1 MCVPTLPASTLFL
14 YVISRPQTRSRR
26 PASRRLPNTKE
37 KNEQP
42 AAGLQHE
49 LDQLSI
55 NALRFLAVDAV
66 QKANS
71 GHPGAPLACAPIA
84 YLLYHKVMKHDP
96 SDPKWIDRD
105 RFVLSNG
112 HASALL
118 YGSLHLSGYDLPMSQ
133 LEQFRQWGSHT
144 PGHPEYGDT
153 PGVEVTTGPLGQG
166 FGMAVGIATAEK
178 HLAAIYNRDTYNIVD
193 HFTYVLCGDG
203 DMMEGIS
210 HETASLAGTLGL
222 GKLIVFYDDNL
233 ISLDGPTELSFTE
246 NVNMRFEAYNWHVQF
261 VPDGND
267 LVALEDAILA
277 AKAETTRPSLI
288 NVRTIIGYG
297 SPKAGTNKVHG
308 EALGVEAVKAT
319 KKNLGW
325 PEDKTFYVPDEARAN
340 WDKAKLR
347 GKDFKAA
354 WEAEFAE
361 YAKAYPEPAAEFK
374 RVISAKLADGWEKT
388 IPVFPTEKP
397 IATRNAGQTVMNA
410 IEKVVPELFG
420 GAADLTA
427 STKTIFKDSPS
438 FHVDPTGRNV
448 FFGVREFGMCAMV
461 NGMAAHG
468 GIIPFGSTF
477 FVFSDYARSAIRMA
491 ALMGVHSL
499 FVFTHDSVGLG
510 EDGPTHQPIE
520 HLMSLRAIPQL
531 TDFRPADANET
542 AACWQ
547 LALER
552 KSPSF
557 MALSRQDLP
566 VLDNEKYKIRE
577 GVKHGAYALDAT
589 GKDIILIATG
599 SEVSV
604 IIKAAAELKAAGI
617 NATVVSMPSF
627 RIFDE
632 QDQSYKDQLFPE
644 STPKVSLEA
653 GATMGWYKYVGH
665 NGTVIGID
673 RFGASAPGAIA
684 LDKLGI
690 NVAHVVDAA
699 KKLVKK

>member
-1 MCVPTLPASTLFL
+1 MSELKEFELQDL
-14 YVISRPQTRSRR
+14 KQT
-26 PASRRLPNTKE
+26 
-37 KNEQP
+37 
-42 AAGLQHE
+42 E

-66 QKANS
+66 EKAKS
-71 GHPGAPLACAPIA
+71 GHPGAPLGCAPIA
-84 YLLYHKVMKHDP
+84 YLLYHKLMKHDP
-96 SDPKWIDRD
+96 SDPQWIDRD
-105 RFVLSNG
+105 RFILSNG

-118 YGSLHLSGYDLPMSQ
+118 YGALHLSGYGLPISQ
-133 LEQFRQWGSHT
+133 LEQFRQYGSHT
-144 PGHPEYGDT
+144 PGHPERGEA

-178 HLAAIYNRDTYNIVD
+178 HLAAVYNRDTYNIID
-193 HFTYVLCGDG
+193 HYTYVLCGDG

-222 GKLIVFYDDNL
+222 GKLIVLYDDNL

-246 NVNMRFEAYNWHVQF
+246 DVTKRFEGYHWHVQH
-261 VPDGND
+261 VADGND
-267 LVALEDAILA
+267 LVAIEKAILA
-277 AKAETTRPSLI
+277 AKAETSKPSLI
-288 NVRTIIGYG
+288 RVRTVIGYG

-308 EALGVEAVKAT
+308 EALGAENVKAT

-340 WDKAKLR
+340 WDTIKLR
-347 GKDFKAA
+347 GKDAHAA
-354 WEAEFAE
+354 WNEEFAE
-361 YAKAYPEPAAEFK
+361 YSKAYPEPAAEFE
-374 RVISAKLADGWEKT
+374 RTVSAKMTQGWEKK
-388 IPVFPTEKP
+388 IPTFPTDKP
-397 IATRNAGQTVMNA
+397 MATRNAGQAVMQA
-410 IEKVVPELFG
+410 IESVVPELFG
-420 GAADLTA
+420 GAADLTS

-468 GIIPFGSTF
+468 GLIPFGSTF
-477 FVFSDYARSAIRMA
+477 FVFSDYCRPALRLS

-520 HLMSLRAIPQL
+520 QLMSLRMIPHF

-542 AACWQ
+542 ASCWQ

-557 MALSRQDLP
+557 MALTRQDLP
-566 VLDNEKYKIRE
+566 VLDPAKAQAGARK
-577 GVKHGAYALDAT
+577 GAYELLSN
-589 GKDIILIATG
+589 GKDILLIATG

-604 IIKAAAELKAAGI
+604 AVKAADELKGAGI
-617 NATVVSMPSF
+617 NATVISMPSF
-627 RIFDE
+627 KIYDE
-632 QDQSYKDQLFPE
+632 QDEAYKANLLPE
-644 STPKVSLEA
+644 NTPKVAIEA
-653 GATMGWYKYVGH
+653 GATLGWYKYVGH
-665 NGTVIGID
+665 NGAVIGLD

-690 NVAHVVDAA
+690 NVANVVATA
-699 KKLVKK
+699 KRLLKK

>member
-1 MCVPTLPASTLFL
+1 MS
-14 YVISRPQTRSRR
+14 
-26 PASRRLPNTKE
+26 
-37 KNEQP
+37 EQ
-42 AAGLQHE
+42 QDSKQQ

-55 NALRFLAVDAV
+55 NTLRFLAVDAV
-66 QKANS
+66 EKAKS
-71 GHPGAPLACAPIA
+71 GHPGAPLGCAPIA

-96 SDPKWIDRD
+96 ADPKWIDRD
-105 RFVLSNG
+105 RFILSNG

-118 YGSLHLSGYDLPMSQ
+118 YGSLNLSGYDLPISQ

-144 PGHPEYGDT
+144 PGHPEYGET

-178 HLAAIYNRDTYNIVD
+178 HLAAVYNRDEYKIVD
-193 HFTYVLCGDG
+193 HHTYVLCGDG

-246 NVNMRFEAYNWHVQF
+246 DVTKRFEAYHWHVQH
-261 VPDGND
+261 VADGND
-267 LVALEDAILA
+267 LVAIEKAIVS

-288 NVRTIIGYG
+288 RVRTVIGYG
-297 SPKAGTNKVHG
+297 SPKAGTNKAHG
-308 EALGVEAVKAT
+308 EALGADAVKAT

-325 PEDKTFYVPDEARAN
+325 PEDKTFYVPEEARDN
-340 WDKAKLR
+340 WGKAKPK
-347 GKDFKAA
+347 GKKEHEA
-354 WEAEFAE
+354 WT
-361 YAKAYPEPAAEFK
+361 AKFEQYKKTYPEPAAEFE
-374 RVISAKLADGWEKT
+374 RVVSAKLADGWEKK
-388 IPVFPTEKP
+388 IPTFPTEKP
-397 IATRNAGQTVMNA
+397 MATRNAGQAVMQA
-410 IEKVVPELFG
+410 IENVVPELFG
-420 GAADLTA
+420 GAADLTT

-438 FHVDPTGRNV
+438 FHVDPKGRNV
-448 FFGVREFGMCAMV
+448 FFGVREFGMMAMV

-468 GIIPFGSTF
+468 GLIPFGSTF
-477 FVFSDYARSAIRMA
+477 FVFSDYCRPALRLS

-499 FVFTHDSVGLG
+499 FIFTHDSVGLG

-520 HLMSLRAIPQL
+520 QIMSLRMIPHF
-531 TDFRPADANET
+531 TDFRPGDANET

-566 VLDNEKYKIRE
+566 VLDAKIAQAGPR
-577 GVKHGAYALDAT
+577 KGAYEVSSN
-589 GKDIILIATG
+589 GRDIILIATG

-604 IIKAAAELKAAGI
+604 IVKAAEELKAAGI

-627 RIFDE
+627 KIYDE
-632 QDQSYKDQLFPE
+632 QPDAYKNSLLPE
-644 STPKVSLEA
+644 NTPKLAVEA
-653 GATMGWYKYVGH
+653 GATLGWYKYIGN
-665 NGTVIGID
+665 NGAVIGID

-690 NVAHVVDAA
+690 NVANVVEHA
-699 KKLVKK
+699 KKLLKK